1 MLAGMIESRSL
12 SFALTVAGGAALV
25 VIFAVAMLI
34 QPVPQGYLEY
44 KCGFGSAGAGR
55 AARSVYD
62 LDRAGMV
69 RTAMFYVA
77 IIAFAFGCTS
87 GMMVI
92 SQVSAIMQ
100 ESFALTATQAAFY
113 VSIMSFM
120 SMSGRFLW
128 GIVTDHFDKYITLS
142 IICGLPVIAMGVLA
156 VSDAMMVAVAC
167 LAVTALCYGGFGST
181 ITHDAGK
188 RAQGGFGREVN
199 DSTFSLVSHYIG
211 KYHCRENCSEQ
222 IQVYHLT
229 ESVDVQVENRAV
241 RSDGRASHI
250 TAGCIQQCIDTTIFG
265 QDIFFVLF
273 QNFFF

>member
-12 SFALTVAGGAALV
+12 AFALTVAGGVALV

-44 KCGFGSAGAGR
+44 KCGSGSSGSGR

-181 ITHDAGK
+181 ITP
-188 RAQGGFGREVN
+188 
-199 DSTFSLVSHYIG
+199 
-211 KYHCRENCSEQ
+211 
-222 IQVYHLT
+222 
-229 ESVDVQVENRAV
+229 
-241 RSDGRASHI
+241 I
-250 TAGCIQQCIDTTIFG
+250 TADLFG
-265 QDIFFVLF
+265 AAHVTENYGVMYLAFGFAGLAGPQIAVKLSTGGDYSMAFLTACAISAVAFVMALIVRRKL
-273 QNFFF
+273 QAVIHS